1 MVLRDE
7 PMTRL
12 LLPVLL
18 LCVPLTIV
26 RAQHDSTAPGLSADG
41 KMDPAAT
48 ESESGLTGNA
58 RQRLDELAGRLDQ
71 NRTVQD
77 LSKHLLNPIDVASDA
92 CAFPAFH
99 WMAFAL
105 MSAGVVSYALQL
117 VLSKVIVLARGSFD
131 VRAVMSDV
139 FGLLMSG
146 IGLMLTT
153 QAAAGNSA
161 FSERPIRVLS
171 AAAVGIV
178 AGLILYRWN
187 HAEELEAAYG
197 RQKKKRRRK

>member
-161 FSERPIRVLS
+161 FSESPIRVLS

>member
-58 RQRLDELAGRLDQ
+58 RQRLDELAGRLD
-71 NRTVQD
+71 
-77 LSKHLLNPIDVASDA
+77 
-92 CAFPAFH
+92 
-99 WMAFAL
+99 
-105 MSAGVVSYALQL
+105 
-117 VLSKVIVLARGSFD
+117 
-131 VRAVMSDV
+131 
-139 FGLLMSG
+139 
-146 IGLMLTT
+146 
-153 QAAAGNSA
+153 
-161 FSERPIRVLS
+161 
-171 AAAVGIV
+171 
-178 AGLILYRWN
+178 
-187 HAEELEAAYG
+187 
-197 RQKKKRRRK
+197 